1 MRSEIFLPSTFP
13 NGNKIR
19 REVGRMTEKQAERGA
34 DGKFV
39 IRFSL
44 PDWLVRKIVLEVR
57 AAKEAAGREV
67 TIQ

>member
-1 MRSEIFLPSTFP
+1 
-13 NGNKIR
+13 
-19 REVGRMTEKQAERGA
+19 MTDKQAERGA

-57 AAKEAAGREV
+57 AAKESTGKEV
-67 TIQ
+67 STA